1 MIEACKA
8 ESRTPSNVQEK
19 KQSKGGVNMLGL
31 EFLKTNLLPNVW
43 IFFCCEFKK
52 KKIKEN
58 ICQIIAIYFTVLM
71 MRSAAIVHFR

>member
-52 KKIKEN
+52 KK
-58 ICQIIAIYFTVLM
+58 
-71 MRSAAIVHFR
+71 